1 MQPLPP
7 SAGMPGNAQ
16 NSSGILVLGLFFDGG
31 FFVLVFFDLVFADL
45 LQLNRIDGNH
55 LEVRAALRARDDRAF
70 IDLILIDVEIRLAFR
85 TVHHDFLHLQ
95 GTLLY
100 LVSSRGK
107 GQVAYQENSAVAE
120 SFSSGYPSRSLV
132 AAGVVALALALSAPL
147 CRAQEMALEPPRLAA
162 DRHTDPRIARAI
174 QAVSADRIRQTID
187 KLVS

>member
-16 NSSGILVLGLFFDGG
+16 NSSGIFVLGLFFDGV

-120 SFSSGYPSRSLV
+120 SARSRCRLAGLV
-132 AAGVVALALALSAPL
+132 AAAVVGLALALSDPL
-147 CRAQEMALEPPRLAA
+147 CLAQEMAAGPAHLA
-162 DRHTDPRIARAI
+162 
-174 QAVSADRIRQTID
+174 S
-187 KLVS
+187 